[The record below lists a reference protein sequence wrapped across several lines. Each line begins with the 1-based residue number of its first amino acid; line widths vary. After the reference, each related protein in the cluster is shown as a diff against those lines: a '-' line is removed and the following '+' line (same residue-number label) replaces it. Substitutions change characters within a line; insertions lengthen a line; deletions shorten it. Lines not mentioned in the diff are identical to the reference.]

1 MSNYHFFRLYFI
13 YISSKIKSSKEGV
26 KLMELWLSIV
36 LIVVALL
43 VGAVVGFFLARAWFK
58 KYLEKNPPM
67 NERMIREMMR
77 QMGRTPSEK
86 QVRQI
91 MASMNQYK

>member
-1 MSNYHFFRLYFI
+1 MEWYFI
-13 YISSKIKSSKEGV
+13 
-26 KLMELWLSIV
+26 L
-36 LIVVALL
+36 LIA
-43 VGAVVGFFLARAWFK
+43 VGALILGGVLGFFIARTWFK
-58 KYLEKNPPM
+58 KYLEKNPPV

-91 MASMNQYK
+91 LSSMNQYK

>member
-1 MSNYHFFRLYFI
+1 MP
-13 YISSKIKSSKEGV
+13 V
-26 KLMELWLSIV
+26 WAQIV
-36 LIVVALL
+36 LPVVALL
-43 VGAVVGFFLARAWFK
+43 IGALIGFFLARAWFK
-58 KYLEKNPPM
+58 RYLDKNPPV
-67 NERMIREMMR
+67 NEKMIREMMR

>member
-1 MSNYHFFRLYFI
+1 MNIAIWLFI
-13 YISSKIKSSKEGV
+13 
-26 KLMELWLSIV
+26 LLLV
-36 LIVVALL
+36 LVLL
-43 VGAVVGFFLARAWFK
+43 VGGAVGFFLSRAWFK
-58 KYLEKNPPM
+58 RYLEKNPPV

-91 MASMNQYK
+91 LASMNQYK

>member
-1 MSNYHFFRLYFI
+1 MP
-13 YISSKIKSSKEGV
+13 V
-26 KLMELWLSIV
+26 WAQIV
-36 LIVVALL
+36 LPVVALL
-43 VGAVVGFFLARAWFK
+43 IGAIIGFFLARVWFK
-58 KYLEKNPPM
+58 RYLDKNPPV
-67 NERMIREMMR
+67 NEKMIREMMR

>member
-1 MSNYHFFRLYFI
+1 MLAWYFVLAI
-13 YISSKIKSSKEGV
+13 GV
-26 KLMELWLSIV
+26 G
-36 LIVVALL
+36 ALL
-43 VGAVVGFFLARAWFK
+43 LGGVLGFFIARTWFK
-58 KYLEKNPPM
+58 KYLEKNPPV

-91 MASMNQYK
+91 LSSMNQYK